1 MTATERIEEKRQQI
15 EKCKERMNKEQER
28 IKKLTKEI
36 EEIES
41 VEVKGMLKELNM
53 PLDDLKKFLKGL
65 KETKQVTAEENTH
78 EQNN

>member
-1 MTATERIEEKRQQI
+1 MTAAERVQEKRGQI
-15 EKCKERMNKEQER
+15 EKCKERINKEQER

-53 PLDDLKKFLKGL
+53 PLDELKKFLK
-65 KETKQVTAEENTH
+65 KMNETQATNANHDNH
-78 EQNN
+78 E